1 MPFSSLGLSSPLL
14 KAIAEQKYTTP
25 FPIQKEAI
33 PAILN
38 GKDILGIAQTGSG
51 KTASFVLPILEQ
63 LQHQTVPSRNRH
75 VKALVLVPTR
85 ELAIQINSAFN
96 VMGSYL
102 ADKTKCLAVFGG
114 VSINPQMID
123 LQGVEILI
131 ATPGRLLELI
141 SSKAVSLADVQ
152 VLVLD
157 EADKMLNLGF
167 KEEMAQLFD
176 LLPAKRQTLLFSAT
190 LSDDINTINKNLL
203 HEPLVI
209 KVDEEIANLDLIEQT
224 AYRIPEEKKGPLLR
238 YIIIHND
245 IQQVLVFTST
255 VHRADMVA
263 DKLNKNGINASAIH
277 SKQSQGTRAA
287 ALNLFKAGKIRVL
300 VATDLMARGIDIKLL
315 PCVVNYELPR
325 SPKDYVHRIG
335 RTGRAE
341 SSGEAISFITPEDE
355 HHFKVIQKKMG
366 KIATFI
372 DGNSIDLSG
381 Y

>member
-277 SKQSQGTRAA
+277 SKQSQGTRTA
-287 ALNLFKAGKIRVL
+287 ALSLFKAGKIRVL